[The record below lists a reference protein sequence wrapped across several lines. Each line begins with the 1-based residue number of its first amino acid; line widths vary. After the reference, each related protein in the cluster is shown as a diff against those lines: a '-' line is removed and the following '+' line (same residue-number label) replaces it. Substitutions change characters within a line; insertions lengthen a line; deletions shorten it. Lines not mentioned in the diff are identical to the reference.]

1 MYFYALNHKLAM
13 KRFLITALIVIGL
26 SAFCQG
32 QEHRRYALIWNDE
45 FNSETLDNTV
55 WSKIWRHSADWAIH
69 MSSHDSLYAF
79 ENGDLVLYGL
89 YNDFL
94 PEDTAAFLTGG
105 VWSKDR
111 KAFGFGRIEI
121 RAKFDVAQGF
131 WPAIW
136 MLPQA
141 PQSLQWPYGGEIDIM
156 EHFRSNPTVNQTVH
170 SNYTFYLRKL
180 YNPSQVAF
188 PKYNEGEYNTYGMER
203 FQDSLVFFVNGKR
216 TFCYPRFRDGV
227 DGQFPFSNHDFYL
240 ILDAQLGRDRSP
252 YIDTAKLPV
261 ALRVDYVRYYELDTK
276 TDIIP
281 EPKDFQQF
289 SKRKYKLRKIK
300 TDSKTV
306 YDNPDEYHL
315 IVRKGKAVVSGNVNW
330 AKSTLAQLTDENGKV
345 PEVEIHDWATCPY
358 RGIALDAK
366 NPLPSPDSLM
376 ALLDLMAFY
385 KLNCLFWDN
394 TIFSKE
400 DAERVREYACK
411 LNIEMLSDTI
421 PNLKSIKMEHQV
433 EFPASN
439 RIFLQKAEAKGAF
452 LLWEKADEA
461 SLDAMMAFSE
471 RFWRGG
477 DAGTMENEI
486 PNALTTAGSRLTNFK
501 EKMAVHASRYHKKL

>member
-1 MYFYALNHKLAM
+1 M
-13 KRFLITALIVIGL
+13 KRFFLIVLI
-26 SAFCQG
+26 SIRFATFCEA
-32 QEHRRYALIWNDE
+32 QEHRRYALVWNDE
-45 FNSETLDNTV
+45 FDSGVLDKNV

-89 YNDFL
+89 VNDFL

-111 KAFGFGRIEI
+111 KAFGFGRVEV

-252 YIDTAKLPV
+252 YIDTARLPV

-281 EPKDFQQF
+281 EPKEFQQL
-289 SKRKYKLRKIK
+289 SERKYKLRTVK

-315 IVRKGKAVVSGNVNW
+315 VVKRGKAVVSGNEVW
-330 AKSTLAQLTDENGKV
+330 AKSTLAQLTDANGKV
-345 PEVEIHDWATCPY
+345 PEVEIHDWATCPQ
-358 RGIALDAK
+358 RGLALSAGS
-366 NPLPSPDSLM
+366 PLPSPDSLM

-385 KLNCLFWDN
+385 KLNCLLWDDGAGYSN
-394 TIFSKE
+394 E
-400 DAERVREYACK
+400 DADKVREYARK
-411 LNIEMLSDTI
+411 LSIETRLGAVSG
-421 PNLKSIKMEHQV
+421 LKYIKMEQQAKA
-433 EFPASN
+433 PASN
-439 RIFLQKAEAKGAF
+439 RIFLQKAEPQGSF
-452 LLWEKADEA
+452 LQWEKASDA
-461 SLDAMMAFSE
+461 SLGAMMAFSE
-471 RFWRGG
+471 RYWRGG
-477 DAGTMENEI
+477 DAGTVGNEDRI
-486 PNALTTAGSRLTNFK
+486 LDSLTTTGSRWANFE
-501 EKMAVHASRYHKKL
+501 EKMSIHRVQFHKNKMR

>member
-1 MYFYALNHKLAM
+1 M
-13 KRFLITALIVIGL
+13 KRFLLIALIVIEFV
-26 SAFCQG
+26 SVSKA

-45 FNSETLDNTV
+45 FDSEILDNTV

-89 YNDFL
+89 VNDFL

-111 KAFGFGRIEI
+111 KAFSFGRVEV

-281 EPKDFQQF
+281 EPKEFQQL
-289 SKRKYKLRKIK
+289 SKRKYKLRKVKINPEPLF
-300 TDSKTV
+300 
-306 YDNPDEYHL
+306 DNPDEYRL
-315 IVRKGKAVVSGNVNW
+315 VVKGGKAVIWGNEAW

-345 PEVEIHDWATCPY
+345 PEVEVHDWATCPH
-358 RGIALDAK
+358 RGLALGAG
-366 NPLPSPDSLM
+366 NPFPPSDSLM

-385 KLNCLFWDN
+385 KLNCLFWNDEAEY
-394 TIFSKE
+394 SKE
-400 DAERVREYACK
+400 DFDKVKDYARK
-411 LNIEMLSDTI
+411 LNIELFSDTVSG
-421 PNLKSIKMEHQV
+421 LKSIEMKHRAEV
-433 EFPASN
+433 PASN
-439 RIFLQKAEAKGAF
+439 RIFLQKAEAKGG
-452 LLWEKADEA
+452 LLFWEETDEA

-471 RFWRGG
+471 RYWRGG
-477 DAGTMENEI
+477 DAGPMENEDKL
-486 PNALTTAGSRLTNFK
+486 PDTLTTAGSRLANFK
-501 EKMAVHASRYHKKL
+501 EKMSLHLDRFWKPLRP